1 MNSKLS
7 LLLPAVLL
15 VAAQAQAADD
25 ATVAK
30 GEYLSRAGDCIACHT
45 VKGGQ
50 PFAGGLPIES
60 PFGTI
65 YSTNITPSKTAGI
78 GNYTLEQFDDAVRH
92 GERADGSNLYPAM
105 PYPDYSVLSD
115 ADVKALYAY
124 FMQGVKAVDEQA
136 PETDLSFPFNQRWG
150 IGMWDLV
157 FGHDD
162 SFEAHSENPF
172 VNRGA
177 YLVQGL
183 GHCGSC
189 HSPRGVAF
197 QEKAYDDT
205 DAEFLTGGKI
215 GIWEAPSLRA
225 GSGAGPLVSW
235 DKDEIVDYLANGRND
250 RTAVGG
256 EMTSVIEHSLSYLT
270 QKDLEAIADYLK
282 SLPGEGQAVVLSADA
297 TEKTATEL
305 NSAKVDINSGARLYL
320 DSCGACHFTRGEGA
334 PRVFPQLDG
343 NSLIN
348 AKDPSGLIHVILA
361 GARLPSTKGAPEAL
375 AMPAFGWRLND
386 DEVAKL
392 ATFVRQAWNNH
403 ASAVTAEQVADV
415 RATISAAELNAT
427 KPTLN

>member
-1 MNSKLS
+1 MNTKLS

-15 VAAQAQAADD
+15 VATQANAADKD
-25 ATVAK
+25 TIAK
-30 GEYLSRAGDCIACHT
+30 GEYLARAGDCIACHT
-45 VKGGQ
+45 VKGGE

-78 GNYTLEQFDDAVRH
+78 GSYTLEQFDDAVRH
-92 GERADGSNLYPAM
+92 GERADGGDLYPAM
-105 PYPDYSVLSD
+105 PYPSYSVMSD
-115 ADVKALYAY
+115 KDVKALYAY
-124 FMQGVKAVDEQA
+124 FMEGVKPVDKKA

-150 IGMWDLV
+150 IGMWDLI

-162 SFEAHSENPF
+162 EFEPHSENPF

-183 GHCGSC
+183 GNCGSC

-197 QEKAYDDT
+197 QEKGYDET
-205 DAEFLTGGKI
+205 IPEYLTGGKI

-270 QKDLEAIADYLK
+270 KKDLEAIADYLK
-282 SLPGEGQAVVLSADA
+282 SLPGEGKEVVLSADA
-297 TEKTATEL
+297 TEQTATQL
-305 NSAKVDINSGARLYL
+305 DSGKVDKDSGAHIYL
-320 DSCGACHFTRGEGA
+320 DNCGACHFNRGQGA

-343 NSLIN
+343 NSLVN
-348 AKDPSGLIHVILA
+348 AKDPAGLIHVILA
-361 GARLPSTKGAPEAL
+361 GAKLPSTKGAPESL

-386 DEVAKL
+386 TDVAKL

-403 ASAVTAEQVADV
+403 AAAVTAKQVAAV
-415 RATISAAELNAT
+415 RKTIPNAELDAT

>member
-1 MNSKLS
+1 MNTRLS
-7 LLLPAVLL
+7 LLLPAML
-15 VAAQAQAADD
+15 VAAATAQAADQ
-25 ATVAK
+25 TLIAK

-45 VKGGQ
+45 VKGGE

-92 GERADGSNLYPAM
+92 GERADGGNLYPAM

-115 ADVKALYAY
+115 DDVKAMYAY
-124 FMQGVKAVDEQA
+124 FMEGVKPVDKKA

-157 FGHDD
+157 FGHDAA
-162 SFEAHSENPF
+162 FEPHSQNPF

-197 QEKAYDDT
+197 QEKGYDET
-205 DAEFLTGGKI
+205 DANFLSGGKI
-215 GIWEAPSLRA
+215 GIWEAPSLRG

-235 DKDEIVDYLANGRND
+235 DKAEIVDYLANGRND

-270 QKDLEAIADYLK
+270 QADLEAIADYLK
-282 SLPGEGQAVVLSADA
+282 SLPGAGKEVLLSAEA
-297 TEKTATEL
+297 TEKTAAQL
-305 NSAKVDINSGARLYL
+305 NSAKVPVDSGARVYL
-320 DSCGACHFTRGEGA
+320 DNCGACHFTRGQGA
-334 PRVFPQLDG
+334 SRVFPQLDG
-343 NSLIN
+343 NALVN
-348 AKDPSGLIHVILA
+348 AEDPSGLIHVILA
-361 GARLPSTKGAPEAL
+361 GARLPSTKGAPEEL

-386 DEVAKL
+386 EDVAKL

-403 ASAVTAEQVADV
+403 AAAVTAKQVAAV
-415 RATISAAELNAT
+415 RETIPATELNAT